1 MVTFWTYA
9 GESGTT
15 LSYDS
20 KVWHVGRSGKEH
32 FEGKNVQIFVMKCVS
47 EM

>member
-15 LSYDS
+15 LNHIVAQKSIIIMYAT
-20 KVWHVGRSGKEH
+20 V
-32 FEGKNVQIFVMKCVS
+32 VMDTIT
-47 EM
+47 